1 MKNWLRAAMAV
12 FWKDILL
19 EARTKDML
27 VAILVFSV
35 LVIVIFNFAI
45 NPTPNMIGLV
55 APGILWVAY
64 ILGGMF
70 GLTRTFG
77 LEREGGALKGLLLA
91 PVGRDAIFFGKMAAM
106 FTLMMVVELVVFPVF
121 AVLFN
126 LPLWIPWLIPVAAL
140 ATLGIATIG
149 TVFSAIAMNT
159 RAREIMFP
167 LLFLPITIPIIIA
180 VVEASG
186 MAIRGGESVEMSR
199 WIPFMGAI
207 DMIFLVI
214 CPASFNL
221 IIED

>member
-1 MKNWLRAAMAV
+1 MKNWFRAAMAV
-12 FWKDILL
+12 FWKDTLL

-45 NPTPNMIGLV
+45 SPTPNMIGLV
-55 APGILWVAY
+55 APGILWVAF

-70 GLTRTFG
+70 GLTRSFG

-91 PVGRDAIFFGKMAAM
+91 PVGRDAIFYGKMAAM
-106 FTLMMVVELVVFPVF
+106 FTLMMVVEVVVFPVF

-126 LPLWIPWLIPVAAL
+126 LSLWIPWLIPVAAL
-140 ATLGIATIG
+140 ATLGIVTIG

-167 LLFLPITIPIIIA
+167 LLFLPVAIPTIIA
-180 VVEASG
+180 AVETSG
-186 MAIRGGESVEMSR
+186 VAIRGVELAEMSR

-207 DMIFLVI
+207 DAVFLVI
-214 CPASFNL
+214 CPVAFYL

>member
-1 MKNWLRAAMAV
+1 MAI

-19 EARTKDML
+19 ETRTKDML
-27 VAILVFSV
+27 LAILIFSI

-45 NPTPNMIGLV
+45 SPTPKMIGFV
-55 APGILWVAY
+55 APGILWVAF

-70 GLTRTFG
+70 GLTRSFG

-91 PVGRDAIFFGKMAAM
+91 PVGRDAIFYGKMAAM
-106 FTLMMVVELVVFPVF
+106 FTLMMVVEVIVFPVF

-126 LPLWIPWLIPVAAL
+126 LSLWIPWLIPVAAL
-140 ATLGIATIG
+140 TTLGIATIG

-167 LLFLPITIPIIIA
+167 LLFLPVAIPTIIA
-180 VVEASG
+180 AVETSG
-186 MAIRGGESVEMSR
+186 VAIRGVELAEMSR

-207 DMIFLVI
+207 DAVFLVI
-214 CPASFNL
+214 CPVAFNL

>member
-1 MKNWLRAAMAV
+1 M
-12 FWKDILL
+12 LL
-19 EARTKDML
+19 
-27 VAILVFSV
+27 AILIFSI

-45 NPTPNMIGLV
+45 SPTPKMIGFV
-55 APGILWVAY
+55 APGILWVAF

-70 GLTRTFG
+70 GLTRSFG

-91 PVGRDAIFFGKMAAM
+91 PVGRDAIFYGKMAAM
-106 FTLMMVVELVVFPVF
+106 FTLMMVVEVVVFPVF

-126 LPLWIPWLIPVAAL
+126 LSLWIPWLIPVAAL
-140 ATLGIATIG
+140 ATLGIVTIG

-167 LLFLPITIPIIIA
+167 LLFLPVAIPTIIA
-180 VVEASG
+180 AVETSG
-186 MAIRGGESVEMSR
+186 VAIRGVELAEMSR

-207 DMIFLVI
+207 DAVFLVI
-214 CPASFNL
+214 CPVAFNL

>member
-1 MKNWLRAAMAV
+1 MKNWFRAAIAI

-19 EARTKDML
+19 ETRTKDML
-27 VAILVFSV
+27 LAILIFSI

-45 NPTPNMIGLV
+45 SPTPKMIGFV
-55 APGILWVAY
+55 APGILWVAF

-70 GLTRTFG
+70 GLTRSFG

-91 PVGRDAIFFGKMAAM
+91 PVGRDAIFYGKMAAM
-106 FTLMMVVELVVFPVF
+106 FTLMMVVEVVVFPVF

-126 LPLWIPWLIPVAAL
+126 LSLWIPWLIPVAAL
-140 ATLGIATIG
+140 ATLGIVTIG

-167 LLFLPITIPIIIA
+167 LLFLPVAIPTIIA
-180 VVEASG
+180 AVETSG
-186 MAIRGGESVEMSR
+186 VAIRGVELAEMSR

-207 DMIFLVI
+207 DAVFLVI
-214 CPASFNL
+214 CPVAFNL

>member
-1 MKNWLRAAMAV
+1 MKNWFRAAIAI

-19 EARTKDML
+19 ETRTKDML
-27 VAILVFSV
+27 LAILIFSI

-45 NPTPNMIGLV
+45 SPTPKMIGFV
-55 APGILWVAY
+55 APGILWVAF

-70 GLTRTFG
+70 GLTRSFG

-91 PVGRDAIFFGKMAAM
+91 PVGRDAIFYGKMAAM
-106 FTLMMVVELVVFPVF
+106 FTLMMIVEVVVFPVF

-126 LPLWIPWLIPVAAL
+126 LSLWIPWLIPVAAL
-140 ATLGIATIG
+140 ATLGIVTIG

-167 LLFLPITIPIIIA
+167 LLFLPVAIPTIIA
-180 VVEASG
+180 AVETSG
-186 MAIRGGESVEMSR
+186 VAIRGVELAEMSR

-207 DMIFLVI
+207 DAVFLVI
-214 CPASFNL
+214 CPVAFNL

>member
-1 MKNWLRAAMAV
+1 VKNWFRAAIAI

-19 EARTKDML
+19 ETRTKDML
-27 VAILVFSV
+27 LAILIFSI

-45 NPTPNMIGLV
+45 SPTPKMIGFV
-55 APGILWVAY
+55 APGILWVAF

-70 GLTRTFG
+70 GLTRSFG

-91 PVGRDAIFFGKMAAM
+91 PVGRDAIFYGKMAAM
-106 FTLMMVVELVVFPVF
+106 FTLMMVVEVVVFPVF

-126 LPLWIPWLIPVAAL
+126 LSLWIPWLIPVAAL
-140 ATLGIATIG
+140 ATLGIVTIG

-167 LLFLPITIPIIIA
+167 LLFLPVAIPTIIA
-180 VVEASG
+180 AVETSG
-186 MAIRGGESVEMSR
+186 VAIRGVELAEMSR

-207 DMIFLVI
+207 DAVFLVI
-214 CPASFNL
+214 CPVAFNL

>member
-1 MKNWLRAAMAV
+1 MKNWFRAAMAI

-19 EARTKDML
+19 ETRTKDML
-27 VAILVFSV
+27 LAILIFSI

-45 NPTPNMIGLV
+45 SPTPKMIGFV
-55 APGILWVAY
+55 APGILWVAF

-70 GLTRTFG
+70 GLTRSFG

-91 PVGRDAIFFGKMAAM
+91 PVGRDAIFYGKMAAM
-106 FTLMMVVELVVFPVF
+106 FTLMMVVEVIVFPVF

-126 LPLWIPWLIPVAAL
+126 LSLWIPWLIPVAAL
-140 ATLGIATIG
+140 TTLGIATIG

-167 LLFLPITIPIIIA
+167 LLFLPVAIPTIIA
-180 VVEASG
+180 AVETSG
-186 MAIRGGESVEMSR
+186 VAIRGVELAEMSR

-207 DMIFLVI
+207 DAVFLVI
-214 CPASFNL
+214 CPVAFNL

>member
-1 MKNWLRAAMAV
+1 MAV

-55 APGILWVAY
+55 APGILWVAF

-77 LEREGGALKGLLLA
+77 LEREGEALKGLLLA
-91 PVGRDAIFFGKMAAM
+91 PVSRDAIFFGKMAAM

-126 LPLWIPWLIPVAAL
+126 LPLWIPWLIPIAAL

-167 LLFLPITIPIIIA
+167 LLFLPITIPMIIA

-186 MAIRGGESVEMSR
+186 MAIRGSESVEIYR